1 MRNEFIFHR
10 SKAEEVP
17 KMEKWES
24 RLNSIRELGDIPCDN
39 PYEEVCPVKDLGT
52 IGTGNHFAEFQCLEH
67 VYREEEAERLGLLE
81 GRIMLLVH
89 SGPGDTGRRF

>member
-1 MRNEFIFHR
+1 M
-10 SKAEEVP
+10 
-17 KMEKWES
+17 
-24 RLNSIRELGDIPCDN
+24 DN
-39 PYEEVCPVKDLGT
+39 PYEGFCPVKDLGT

-89 SGPGDTGRRF
+89 SGSGDTGRRF

>member
-1 MRNEFIFHR
+1 MRDF
-10 SKAEEVP
+10 
-17 KMEKWES
+17 
-24 RLNSIRELGDIPCDN
+24 
-39 PYEEVCPVKDLGT
+39 CPVKDLGT

-89 SGPGDTGRRF
+89 SGSRGYGQEILKPVLFAGRAAGRWRGGQPIWTEHDSAIRGPEGIAW